1 MKSIKWNQ
9 KQNKAD
15 AQKKNNRKPIEINN
29 IKFEKQKQKQKQIRK
44 KQENLKGKYFMGGVF
59 KTGQGVT
66 DEVTQ

>member
-29 IKFEKQKQKQKQIRK
+29 IKFEKQKQIRK